1 MRRELTIAELDFEH
15 TELLPTRE
23 TLTFGF
29 GNNNWAAVYASNSS
43 LALNAASILA
53 SANSAA
59 VQTIVVSQ
67 G

>member
-1 MRRELTIAELDFEH
+1 MRNVLSIAELESEH

-23 TLTFGF
+23 TLAF
-29 GNNNWAAVYASNSS
+29 NNNWAAIYATNSS
-43 LALNAASILA
+43 LAFNAVSLGSMAS
-53 SANSAA
+53 SAA

>member
-1 MRRELTIAELDFEH
+1 MRNLTIAELETEH

-29 GNNNWAAVYASNSS
+29 GNNNWAAIYASNSS
-43 LALNAASILA
+43 LALNAASLGSMA
-53 SANSAA
+53 SSAA
-59 VQTIVVSQ
+59 VQTIVVTQ

>member
-43 LALNAASILA
+43 VALNAASILA